1 MFQLLS
7 ETNTQTLEC
16 LFVSL
21 PPSTTPTPVFPQEV
35 GFGDSR
41 WRVGVVGGPWL
52 YVNDHGS
59 RPVPRGGV
67 IARRGK
73 RLALPTV
80 TSILAAALSPP
91 LSLFPPPPALPTHR
105 LTTSLQWPDASSN
118 GYAFFHRVDKVN
130 GGDANPTHTTGF
142 GRAGAFW
149 YK

>member
-16 LFVSL
+16 LF
-21 PPSTTPTPVFPQEV
+21 
-35 GFGDSR
+35 
-41 WRVGVVGGPWL
+41 
-52 YVNDHGS
+52 
-59 RPVPRGGV
+59 
-67 IARRGK
+67 
-73 RLALPTV
+73 
-80 TSILAAALSPP
+80 
-91 LSLFPPPPALPTHR
+91 
-105 LTTSLQWPDASSN
+105 WPDASSN